1 MGEKEH
7 YIGDEAQS
15 KAAVRLDLKRPIE
28 HGLVT
33 DWDDMER
40 IWHHTFYD
48 ALRVAPEKHP
58 VLLRLALPLPQP
70 QPIPIPIP
78 LHIHIHIHIPLPLT
92 LTLTLPLPLPLA
104 LTLTRCC

>member
-58 VLLRLALPLPQP
+58 VLLRLALPLP
-70 QPIPIPIP
+70 
-78 LHIHIHIHIPLPLT
+78 LT
-92 LTLTLPLPLPLA
+92 LTPNPNPDPTPTPALALP

>member
-58 VLLRLALPLPQP
+58 VLLRLALPLPL
-70 QPIPIPIP
+70 P
-78 LHIHIHIHIPLPLT
+78 LTPNPNPAPTPTPALALPLT
-92 LTLTLPLPLPLA
+92 LT
-104 LTLTRCC
+104 RYC